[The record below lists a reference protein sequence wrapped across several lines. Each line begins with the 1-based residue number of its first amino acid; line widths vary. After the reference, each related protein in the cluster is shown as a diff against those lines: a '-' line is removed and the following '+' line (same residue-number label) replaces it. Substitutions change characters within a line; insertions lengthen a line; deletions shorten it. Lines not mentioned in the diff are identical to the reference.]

1 MQNEQHQ
8 SESSEFDLA
17 VVWRAAQYRRADDM
31 GPWLGRLLEK
41 TGAWLSTVI
50 ASRRDALGKKARSSA
65 AV

>member
-17 VVWRAAQYRRADDM
+17 VVWRAAQYRRADDI
-31 GPWLGRLLEK
+31 GPWLAHLLEK
-41 TGAWLSTVI
+41 TKAWILVAT

>member
-8 SESSEFDLA
+8 SDSSEFDLA
-17 VVWRAAQYRRADDM
+17 VVWRAAQYRRADDI
-31 GPWLGRLLEK
+31 GPWLSHLLEK
-41 TGAWLSTVI
+41 TRAWILLAA